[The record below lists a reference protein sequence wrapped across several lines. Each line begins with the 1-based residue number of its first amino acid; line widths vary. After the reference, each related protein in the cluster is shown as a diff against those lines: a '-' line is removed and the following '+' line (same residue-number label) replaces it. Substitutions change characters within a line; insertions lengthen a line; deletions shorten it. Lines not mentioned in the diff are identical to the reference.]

1 MSLRERLRDRQRPVE
16 TYMLRVDDPA
26 DAQQAYNRAVDE
38 LRIEQLSA
46 NDEESSPAV
55 KRAKAKVEKAR
66 KAIEACFEPV
76 RVRALPPSDYEALMA
91 AHKPPEG
98 SDEPFDDDFPHEL
111 FLACVEGDMTR
122 EDWELFFKENCSKQE
137 RIELQAAALIANNRT
152 TTGDGI
158 PKD

>member
-1 MSLRERLRDRQRPVE
+1 
-16 TYMLRVDDPA
+16 MLRVDDPA

-46 NDEESSPAV
+46 NDEETSQAV

-66 KAIEACFEPV
+66 RAVEACFEPV
-76 RVRALPPSDYEALMA
+76 RVRALPPSDYEALLAEHPA
-91 AHKPPEG
+91 AKD
-98 SDEPFDDDFPHEL
+98 SDEPFGEDFPKAL
-111 FLACVEGDMTR
+111 FLACVEGDMTG
-122 EDWELFFKENCSKQE
+122 EDWEVFFEKSCSRQEKFELFGTA
-137 RIELQAAALIANNRT
+137 IMANNRT